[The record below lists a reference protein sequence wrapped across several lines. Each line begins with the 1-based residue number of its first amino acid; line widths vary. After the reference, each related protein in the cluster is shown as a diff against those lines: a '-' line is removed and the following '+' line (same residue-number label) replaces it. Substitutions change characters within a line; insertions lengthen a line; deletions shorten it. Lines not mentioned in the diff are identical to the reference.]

1 MAADEVALVQ
11 ADAAA
16 WRRRRALGEA
26 YRRSAALANAARG
39 PRLEVSKSAR
49 APSGAARAAAVRS
62 MRARQLEQDAKKDLP
77 GGGAYVVVRV
87 TTADTRGAGTDG
99 VPTAVLHFADGRATR
114 PLALLPRARLDAS
127 DGDDVA
133 SSRGA
138 TSSLKRSSQKKL
150 SSSDKVEAVEPDEA
164 ETKQSLAE
172 LERSVFPRG
181 SVRAFRLRL
190 PPGSGAAAPIEGMT
204 LAVEAVGLDSSWLCE
219 GVEVERLVAD
229 GTPGGAL
236 EVTRFECGMWID
248 EMNLARRLVA
258 EGGAGGDGA
267 EAAGGIAGHVGG
279 KDGVAL
285 SKSGLNTFGHDQF
298 V

>member
-1 MAADEVALVQ
+1 M
-11 ADAAA
+11 
-16 WRRRRALGEA
+16 
-26 YRRSAALANAARG
+26 
-39 PRLEVSKSAR
+39 
-49 APSGAARAAAVRS
+49 
-62 MRARQLEQDAKKDLP
+62 
-77 GGGAYVVVRV
+77 
-87 TTADTRGAGTDG
+87 
-99 VPTAVLHFADGRATR
+99 
-114 PLALLPRARLDAS
+114 RLDAS

-150 SSSDKVEAVEPDEA
+150 STSDKVEAVEPDEA

-219 GVEVERLVAD
+219 GVEGERLVAD

-258 EGGAGGDGA
+258 EGDAGGDGA

-279 KDGVAL
+279 KDVVAL